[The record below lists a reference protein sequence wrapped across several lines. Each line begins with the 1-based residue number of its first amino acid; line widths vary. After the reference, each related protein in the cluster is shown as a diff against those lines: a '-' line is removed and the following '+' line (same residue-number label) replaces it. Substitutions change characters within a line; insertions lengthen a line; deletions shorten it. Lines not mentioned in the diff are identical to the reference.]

1 MIQKFADIP
10 VNDVTK
16 SVIERLVIGGKPQT
30 KDGLVAAVLSEHNIR
45 AMVTVIGGTFAGW
58 HWDKAIETHLL
69 LAITFELHRRD
80 ENNVR
85 IYQCWPAGGGR
96 FFWEP
101 FSAFDLPKLE
111 MLKRS
116 ATGRRRQAE
125 VIEQRLDLWIDEVQ
139 KRGGTA
145 GDVYPIVVAM
155 MRNSRSN

>member
-10 VNDVTK
+10 VNDVAK
-16 SVIERLVIGGKPQT
+16 SIIERLVVAGKAQT
-30 KDGLVAAVLSEHNIR
+30 KDSLVQAVFNEHGIR
-45 AMVTVIGGTFAGW
+45 AQVRVIEASWPGW
-58 HWDKAIETHLL
+58 HWDKAIETHVLMV
-69 LAITFELHRRD
+69 ITYELHRRD
-80 ENNVR
+80 DNGVR

-101 FSAFDLPKLE
+101 FAAFDLAKLQI
-111 MLKRS
+111 LKRS

-145 GDVYPIVVAM
+145 GDVYPVVVAM
-155 MRNSRSN
+155 MRRAQLN